1 MENKVLSVL
10 KVFVIILFTI
20 SGVSLGYIF
29 SDYYKLPYNNN
40 IIAILGGFAGILV
53 GALIAIYLAKFLR
66 WFLPTIDQL
75 FSNFSIPDLLIFFFG
90 VFVGASISL
99 LFFPFLQLIPV
110 VGEYLKALL
119 IIVFSL
125 LGAYISG
132 KKRDEIKKI
141 LTPIKSDKKSVYKH
155 YIIDTSAIIDGR
167 INEFLQTGILEGI
180 IVIPGVVLSE
190 LQKIADSTDYLKRA
204 RGRRGLDTLDTV
216 KESKII
222 PIEVVET
229 KKALLSVDEVLVE
242 IARQFKG
249 ILITND
255 YNLTRIGRLKGIKV
269 LNLSELSY
277 ALRLQVLPGED
288 LNVAIIREGK
298 EQAQGIGYL
307 DDGTMI
313 VVEDGKKYLG
323 RSIEVTVSSILQ
335 TSSGK
340 MIFAKPK

>member
-1 MENKVLSVL
+1 MENKVISVL

-20 SGVSLGYIF
+20 SGASLGYIY
-29 SDYYKLPYNNN
+29 SDYIKLPYNNF
-40 IIAILGGFAGILV
+40 ITAVLGGFAGIVV
-53 GALIAIYLAKFLR
+53 GSLIAIYLSKFLR
-66 WFLPTIDQL
+66 LFLPKLDQL
-75 FSNFSIPDLLIFFFG
+75 FSNFSVVDILIFFFG
-90 VFVGASISL
+90 VFAGASISL

-119 IIVFSL
+119 IIFLSL
-125 LGAYISG
+125 LGAYISW
-132 KKRDEIKKI
+132 KKRAEIKQT
-141 LTPIKSDKKSVYKH
+141 LSPAKSDKRSLLKY

-167 INEFLQTGILEGI
+167 LNEFLQTGILEGI

-204 RGRRGLDTLDTV
+204 RGRRGLDTLNAV
-216 KESKII
+216 KESRML

-242 IARQFKG
+242 IAKQFKG
-249 ILITND
+249 TLITND
-255 YNLTRIGRLKGIKV
+255 YNLTRIGRLRGIRV

-288 LNVAIIREGK
+288 LNVAVIREGK
-298 EQAQGIGYL
+298 EHAQGIGYL

>member
-1 MENKVLSVL
+1 MENKILSVL
-10 KVFVIILFTI
+10 KVFVIILFTL
-20 SGVSLGYIF
+20 SGASLGFIY
-29 SDYYKLPYNNN
+29 SDYIKLPYNNF
-40 IIAILGGFAGILV
+40 ITAVLGGFAGILV
-53 GALIAIYLAKFLR
+53 GSLIAIYLTNFLK
-66 WFLPTIDQL
+66 WFLPKLDQL
-75 FSNFSIPDLLIFFFG
+75 FSNFSIVDILIFFFG
-90 VFVGASISL
+90 IFVGASLSL

-119 IIVFSL
+119 IIVLSL
-125 LGAYISG
+125 LGAYISW
-132 KKRDEIKKI
+132 KKKAEIKQI
-141 LTPIKSDKKSVYKH
+141 LSPVKSDRRGIHKH

-167 INEFLQTGILEGI
+167 LNEFLQTGILEGI

-216 KESKII
+216 KESKMF

-229 KKALLSVDEVLVE
+229 KKALLSVDEVLLE
-242 IARQFKG
+242 ISRQFKG
-249 ILITND
+249 VLITND
-255 YNLTRIGRLKGIKV
+255 YNLTRIGRLKGIRV

-288 LNVAIIREGK
+288 LNVAVIREGK
-298 EQAQGIGYL
+298 EHSQGIGYL